1 MQYLLAVFFGCGLI
15 GLAVYFA
22 RQDGQRAERLAALK
36 REIKERENVRT
47 IKNKVDSLPIDIIY
61 QRLQKRGRN

>member
-22 RQDGQRAERLAALK
+22 RLDAKKAERLTALK
-36 REIKERENVRT
+36 REIKERENATRIMANVRRA
-47 IKNKVDSLPIDIIY
+47 DIDIV
-61 QRLQKRGRN
+61 RNKLQQTK